1 MRLVDFH
8 TKAVAD
14 LSRIYPGHEARSI
27 VNILLEDRLGLP
39 SYTLIT
45 DPDKDIPTSDLDED
59 LSRLN
64 AYEPIQYVIGK
75 AEFYGRTFRVTPD
88 VLIPRPETEELVE
101 AVLKEVSTA
110 GGLGGTPHSPL
121 RVQGDDS
128 TRASARRPDVQRS
141 RILDLCTG
149 SGCIAWT
156 LALEIP
162 WAISTGVDIS
172 DAALEVARS
181 QAQSAGLPAAG
192 RVRFVKGDVLS
203 QDLGIE
209 GTFDILT
216 ANPPYVLEKERNE
229 MRRNVLDYEP
239 GLALF
244 VPDGDPLRFYRA
256 LTVHAQTLLAPGGL
270 GIFEANSGYCEDI
283 AGMLSP
289 IFADVRIRKDISGR
303 NRFVSFRNARK

>member
-14 LSRIYPGHEARSI
+14 LSRIYPGPEARSI

-39 SYTLIT
+39 SYTIIT
-45 DPDKDIPTSDLDED
+45 DPDKDIPASDLDED

-101 AVLKEVSTA
+101 AVLKETTMA
-110 GGLGGTPHSPL
+110 GG
-121 RVQGDDS
+121 
-128 TRASARRPDVQRS
+128 RS

-162 WAISTGVDIS
+162 GAISTGLDIS

-181 QAQSAGLPAAG
+181 QVQYAGLPAAG

-203 QDLGIE
+203 QGLGIE

-216 ANPPYVLEKERNE
+216 ANPPYVLEKERSE